1 MLASIYWLKLEMLL
15 LSRWTC
21 QGPFQGWH
29 WKPFPDSTAICNNH
43 CAAKNLTLWF
53 TSREFLSWL
62 AGLPRKV
69 LVLENTL
76 NCLSSHRWNTGEV
89 SHPTP
94 SHILPTSFICQWN
107 VRVSKSDNSWID
119 SLEVCIISISRFH
132 DMGQTCRENCFRGKL
147 CGGLSNETYWSTG
160 QDGIVW
166 QQT

>member
-1 MLASIYWLKLEMLL
+1 MLASIYWLKLEMPL

-21 QGPFQGWH
+21 QGPFQEWH

-76 NCLSSHRWNTGEV
+76 NCLSNHRWNTGEV

-94 SHILPTSFICQWN
+94 SHFLPTSFICQWN
-107 VRVSKSDNSWID
+107 VSVSKSDNSWID
-119 SLEVCIISISRFH
+119 SLEVCIISISIFH
-132 DMGQTCRENCFRGKL
+132 DMGPTRRGNCFRGKL
-147 CGGLSNETYWSTG
+147 CGGLSNETYWSAG